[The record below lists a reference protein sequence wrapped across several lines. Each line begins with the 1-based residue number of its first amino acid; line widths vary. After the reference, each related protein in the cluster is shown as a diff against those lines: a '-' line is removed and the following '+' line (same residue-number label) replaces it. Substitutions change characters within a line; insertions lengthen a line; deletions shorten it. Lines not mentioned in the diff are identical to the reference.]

1 MTSGPDSFNSLKET
15 NSASLTEK
23 IIRFSDFLK
32 RRGFKVT
39 PSGTQDAVC
48 SLLEIDPFIRED
60 FFSSLRL
67 NLAKSDGEWH
77 QFADRFHEFWDG
89 HMDEPECP
97 FETESPEDAPA
108 DQTAACETDVQSVI
122 GESSADKSADH
133 NGTEHVTSYSPLPAA
148 EKKNMSCFDKADI
161 PLAEHTIKNILNP
174 FKPFESRRFKKTR
187 KTADI
192 DFPFVMRRS
201 LKYEGLPLE
210 LHYKTRKKKLK
221 RVVFLIDVSGSMDRY
236 ARMVL
241 PVILSLRIIG
251 LKSEIF
257 VFSTA
262 LIKITAFLRRMNTH
276 QVMDSICRHVP
287 DWSGGTRIGQSLHQ
301 FNQHQGR
308 HLLNRRTVVVIL
320 SDGWDLGEKE
330 LLRHEMMNLQRKTN
344 RIIWLNPLAGDPD
357 YQPLCQ
363 GMKTVLP
370 YIDYLLP
377 ADNLDSLNRAA
388 HLMTRIVFH

>member
-1 MTSGPDSFNSLKET
+1 MTG
-15 NSASLTEK
+15 K

-32 RRGFKVT
+32 HRGYKVS
-39 PSGTQDAVC
+39 PSGTRDAVC
-48 SLLEIDPFIRED
+48 SLMEIDPFIRED
-60 FFSSLRL
+60 FFTSLRS
-67 NLAKSDGEWH
+67 NLAKNDGEWH
-77 QFADRFHEFWDG
+77 QFTDRFHEFWDG
-89 HMDEPECP
+89 QFDEPDRP
-97 FETESPEDAPA
+97 LETESPA
-108 DQTAACETDVQSVI
+108 DSPIDDQPAACETDFQSVV
-122 GESSADKSADH
+122 GQPSADTAADH
-133 NGTEHVTSYSPLPAA
+133 NGTDHETSYSPLPAV
-148 EKKNMSCFDKADI
+148 EKKFMACFDKADI
-161 PLAEHTIKNILNP
+161 PLAVHAIKNILNP
-174 FKPFESRRFKKTR
+174 FRPFGSRRFKKTR

-241 PVILSLRIIG
+241 PVILSLRIVG

-262 LIKITAFLRRMNTH
+262 LVKITSFVRRMHTD
-276 QVMDSICRHVP
+276 QVMDTICRHVP

-301 FNQHQGR
+301 FNQNQGR
-308 HLLNRRTVVVIL
+308 QLLSRRTVVIIL

-330 LLRHEMMNLQRKTN
+330 LLRHEMMNLRRKAN

-363 GMKTVLP
+363 GMKTALP

-377 ADNLDSLNRAA
+377 ADNLDSLNKAA
-388 HLMTRIVFH
+388 HLMARIISR